1 MSNHSSKGNLAL
13 TLSGGGALAAYQVGF
28 LRQLLQYYPEL
39 NFPILTGISAG
50 AINAAYLANYNGSF
64 KQAVDSLYAL
74 WENIIISRVFRVDA
88 PIIFLDLFKRL
99 FHALSFGFIERS
111 QFRSLVRTDPLRQ
124 FLEEHLRPEN
134 GIMPG
139 IERNIRNGRLHA
151 VAISSTSYASNQTIT
166 WTEGCCLV
174 DWERPNRV
182 SHATRLTI
190 DHIMASAAIPV
201 LFPAVRIGREWHAD
215 GGIHFYCP
223 FSAAIHLGADRV
235 LSVSTGYQASWEEG
249 EDADVQDYPSMAQ
262 VMRVL
267 MNAVFLDMLEQ
278 DAARLELTNGLLE
291 KLPEEARYGK
301 RIVKTFIRR
310 PSSDLGKIAEHF
322 EPAIPF
328 FFRQMLRSHGTNKSS
343 SRDWLGMLMFQ
354 PDYLRYLLE
363 LGEKDAA
370 EKRVE
375 IEDFLA

>member
-74 WENIIISRVFRVDA
+74 WENIMISRVFRVDA

-354 PDYLRYLLE
+354 PDYVRYLLE

>member
-1 MSNHSSKGNLAL
+1 MSDHSSKGNLAL

-74 WENIIISRVFRVDA
+74 WENIMISRVFRVDA

-249 EDADVQDYPSMAQ
+249 EDAGVQDYPSMAK

>member
-1 MSNHSSKGNLAL
+1 MSDHSSKGNLAL

-249 EDADVQDYPSMAQ
+249 EDAGVQDYPSMAK

-354 PDYLRYLLE
+354 PDYVRYLLE

>member
-74 WENIIISRVFRVDA
+74 WENIMISRVFRVDA

-249 EDADVQDYPSMAQ
+249 EDAGVQDYPSMAQ

-354 PDYLRYLLE
+354 PDYVRYLLE

-375 IEDFLA
+375 IEDFFA

>member
-1 MSNHSSKGNLAL
+1 MSDHSSKGNLAL

-74 WENIIISRVFRVDA
+74 WENIMISRVFRVDA

-354 PDYLRYLLE
+354 PDYVRYLLE

>member
-74 WENIIISRVFRVDA
+74 WENIMISRVFRVDA

-322 EPAIPF
+322 DPAIPF

-354 PDYLRYLLE
+354 PDYVRYLLE

>member
-1 MSNHSSKGNLAL
+1 MSDHSSKGNLAL

-74 WENIIISRVFRVDA
+74 WENIMISRVFRVDA

-363 LGEKDAA
+363 LDEKDAA

>member
-50 AINAAYLANYNGSF
+50 AINVAYLANYNGSF

-74 WENIIISRVFRVDA
+74 WENIMISRVFRVDA

-249 EDADVQDYPSMAQ
+249 EDAGVQDYPSMAQ

-354 PDYLRYLLE
+354 PDYVRYLLE

-375 IEDFLA
+375 IEDFFA

>member
-1 MSNHSSKGNLAL
+1 MSDHSSKGNLAL

-74 WENIIISRVFRVDA
+74 WENIMISRVFRVDA

-249 EDADVQDYPSMAQ
+249 EDAGVQDYPSMAQ

-354 PDYLRYLLE
+354 PDYVRYLLE

>member
-249 EDADVQDYPSMAQ
+249 EDAGVQDYPSMAQ

-354 PDYLRYLLE
+354 PDYVRYLLE

>member
-1 MSNHSSKGNLAL
+1 MSDHSSKGNLAL

-74 WENIIISRVFRVDA
+74 WENIMISRVFRVDA

-134 GIMPG
+134 GIIPG

-174 DWERPNRV
+174 DWERPNRI

-249 EDADVQDYPSMAQ
+249 EDAGVQDYPSMAQ

-354 PDYLRYLLE
+354 PDYVRYLLE

-375 IEDFLA
+375 IEDFLV

>member
-1 MSNHSSKGNLAL
+1 MSDHSSKGNLAL

-74 WENIIISRVFRVDA
+74 WENIMISRVFRVDA

-223 FSAAIHLGADRV
+223 FSPAIHLGADRV

-249 EDADVQDYPSMAQ
+249 EDAGVQDYPSMAQ

>member
-1 MSNHSSKGNLAL
+1 MSDHSSKGNLAL

-74 WENIIISRVFRVDA
+74 WENIMISRVFRVDA

-249 EDADVQDYPSMAQ
+249 EDAGVQDYPSMAQ

>member
-1 MSNHSSKGNLAL
+1 MSDHSSKGNLAL

-28 LRQLLQYYPEL
+28 LRRLLQYHPEL

-74 WENIIISRVFRVDA
+74 WENIMISQVFRVDA
-88 PIIFLDLFKRL
+88 PAIFLDLFKRL
-99 FHALSFGFIERS
+99 FHAFSLGFIERS
-111 QFRSLVRTDPLRQ
+111 RFRSLVRTEPLRQ
-124 FLEEHLRPEN
+124 FLEEHLKPEN
-134 GIMPG
+134 GIIPG

-151 VAISSTSYASNQTIT
+151 VAISGTSYASNQTIT

-190 DHIMASAAIPV
+190 DHVMASAAIPV
-201 LFPAVRIGREWHAD
+201 LFPAIRVAREWYAD

-235 LSVSTGYQASWEEG
+235 LSVSTRYQASAGEG
-249 EDADVQDYPSMAQ
+249 EEPGVQDYPSMAQ
-262 VMRVL
+262 VMGVL

-301 RIVKTFIRR
+301 RVVRTFIRR
-310 PSSDLGKIAEHF
+310 PSRDLGEIAEHF
-322 EPAIPF
+322 EPALPF

-343 SRDWLGMLMFQ
+343 GRDWLGMLMFQ
-354 PDYLRYLLE
+354 PDYVRNLLE
-363 LGEKDAA
+363 LGEKDAEDKKA
-370 EKRVE
+370 E
-375 IEDFLA
+375 IEDFLS

>member
-1 MSNHSSKGNLAL
+1 MSDHSSKGNLAL

-74 WENIIISRVFRVDA
+74 WENIMISRVFRVDA

>member
-1 MSNHSSKGNLAL
+1 MSDHSSKGNLAL
-13 TLSGGGALAAYQVGF
+13 TFSGGGALAAYQVGF
-28 LRQLLQYYPEL
+28 LRQLLQYHPEL

-50 AINAAYLANYNGSF
+50 AINAAYLASYNGSF

-74 WENIIISRVFRVDA
+74 WENIMISRVFRVDA
-88 PIIFLDLFKRL
+88 PVIFLDLFKRL
-99 FHALSFGFIERS
+99 FHALSFGFIEHSRF
-111 QFRSLVRTDPLRQ
+111 QSLVRTDPLRQ
-124 FLEEHLRPEN
+124 FLEEHLKPEN
-134 GIMPG
+134 GILPG
-139 IERNIRNGRLHA
+139 IERNIQNSRLHG

-182 SHATRLTI
+182 SHATHLTI

-201 LFPAVRIGREWHAD
+201 LFPAVQIDREWHAD

-235 LSVSTGYQASWEEG
+235 LSVSTRYQGSEKKGKE
-249 EDADVQDYPSMAQ
+249 ADVQDYPSMAQ
-262 VMRVL
+262 VMGVL

-278 DAARLELTNGLLE
+278 DATRLELTNGLLE

-310 PSSDLGKIAEHF
+310 PSRDLGEIAAHF
-322 EPAIPF
+322 EPDLPF
-328 FFRQMLRSHGTNKSS
+328 FFRQMLRNHGTNKSS
-343 SRDWLGMLMFQ
+343 GRDWLGMLMFQ
-354 PDYLRYLLE
+354 PDYVRCLLE

-375 IEDFLA
+375 IDDFLA

>member
-1 MSNHSSKGNLAL
+1 MSDISSKGNLAL

-50 AINAAYLANYNGSF
+50 AINAAYLANFNGSF
-64 KQAVDSLYAL
+64 KQGVDSLYTL
-74 WENIIISRVFRVDA
+74 WENIAISRIFRVDA
-88 PIIFLDLFKRL
+88 VAIFLDLFKRF
-99 FHALSFGFIERS
+99 FHTLTFGFIERS
-111 QFRSLVRTDPLRQ
+111 RFQSLVRTDPLEQ
-124 FLEEHLRPEN
+124 FLEEHLKPKN
-134 GIMPG
+134 GILPG
-139 IERNIRNGRLHA
+139 IARNIKNGQLHA
-151 VAISSTSYASNQTIT
+151 VAISSTSYAGGQTIT

-182 SHATRLTI
+182 SHATRITI
-190 DHIMASAAIPV
+190 NHIMASAAIPI
-201 LFPAVRIGREWHAD
+201 LFPAVRIGPEWFAD

-235 LSVSTGYQASWEEG
+235 LSVSTRYQGLDKKAKAT
-249 EDADVQDYPSMAQ
+249 DIQDYPSMAQ
-262 VMRVL
+262 VMGVL
-267 MNAVFLDMLEQ
+267 MNAIFLDLLEQ

-301 RIVKTFIRR
+301 LIVKTFIRR
-310 PSSDLGKIAEHF
+310 PSKDLGEIAQHF
-322 EPAIPF
+322 EPALPY

-343 SRDWLGMLMFQ
+343 GRDWLGMVMFQ
-354 PDYLRYLLE
+354 PDYVKSLLE

-370 EKRVE
+370 ERRAE
-375 IEDFLA
+375 IEDFLS